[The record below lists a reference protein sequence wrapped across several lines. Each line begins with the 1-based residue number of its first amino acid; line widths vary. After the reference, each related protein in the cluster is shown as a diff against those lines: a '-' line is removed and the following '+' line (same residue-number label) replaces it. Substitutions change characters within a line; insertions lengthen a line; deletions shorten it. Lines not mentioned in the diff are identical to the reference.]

1 MMREELPSGPG
12 VAESAGVGQ
21 PTEYRGNTS
30 DVIAFTAAVSG
41 LTLCGYLATNGL
53 ACCLPVVLGIAGLAM
68 AQNAGDPKRARTLS
82 MIGIASVGLLVLFFV
97 CCVAL
102 YFGFVAL
109 MAISSSGTANSL
121 YR

>member
-1 MMREELPSGPG
+1 MSEEQLS
-12 VAESAGVGQ
+12 VSEATVSVGVGQ
-21 PTEYRGNTS
+21 ATEYRGNTS

-53 ACCLPVVLGIAGLAM
+53 ACCLPVALGIAGLAM
-68 AQNAGDPKRARTLS
+68 AQNAGDPKRARIMS
-82 MIGIASVGLLVLFFV
+82 IVGIASVGLLVLFIV
-97 CCVAL
+97 CCIAL

-109 MAISSSGTANSL
+109 MAVSSSGTATPM